1 MNNYILYRQL
11 DFCKNMANIVQSQNN
26 YSVHTCTITQHCYY
40 IYCLTKV
47 MLSVLNYCTL
57 CTHFHLISSIPFL
70 LPSQLGQVPEV
81 SVATDSPAVVSDIVQ
96 GPPSDE
102 VTDLRQRLTILQQKR
117 ADDKGRIKELEKY
130 KAQFMQVSSITAVVI
145 IMITV

>member
-1 MNNYILYRQL
+1 M
-11 DFCKNMANIVQSQNN
+11 
-26 YSVHTCTITQHCYY
+26 
-40 IYCLTKV
+40 
-47 MLSVLNYCTL
+47 
-57 CTHFHLISSIPFL
+57 
-70 LPSQLGQVPEV
+70 
-81 SVATDSPAVVSDIVQ
+81 ATDSPAVVSDIVQ